1 MSQPPADRCR
11 PLSLRGWGAA
21 LRAWPGVLTL
31 LSVLA
36 VLLGQQAP
44 APAEGGS
51 GPRVAAVPVAPALP
65 EFRAAPAPAP
75 AGPGGLPLGT
85 PPAPRW
91 QPPPQWAG
99 TAPPRAEGA
108 FRRPLSLA
116 LLGRRQTDG
125 G

>member
-1 MSQPPADRCR
+1 MPQSSEPP
-11 PLSLRGWGAA
+11 PSLPSLTGWAA
-21 LRAWPGVLTL
+21 GLRAWPGLLTL

-44 APAEGGS
+44 APAAGTS
-51 GPRVAAVPVAPALP
+51 GPRVAAAPVAPALP
-65 EFRAAPAPAP
+65 ELRPAPAPAP
-75 AGPGGLPLGT
+75 AWPNLLAGT

-91 QPPPQWAG
+91 TPPQARRRLGPVAFWTALAQPP
-99 TAPPRAEGA
+99 
-108 FRRPLSLA
+108 SLA